1 MTFFVLHNF
10 LVEIGFVD
18 WARRQNG
25 WVFAAVHEHP
35 NPSKYA
41 SKVMSRLL
49 RRSGA
54 QEGEVF
60 HSLRGD
66 AIDEMR
72 GAEVQSRARKLQS
85 GHELGDEHE
94 KYGFRALK
102 AADCKRLA
110 EMPLPEGI
118 DWDVFRGLDFDKL
131 AAARRSPRRR
141 R

>member
-1 MTFFVLHNF
+1 M
-10 LVEIGFVD
+10 G
-18 WARRQNG
+18 
-25 WVFAAVHEHP
+25 
-35 NPSKYA
+35 
-41 SKVMSRLL
+41 RLL

-54 QEGEVF
+54 QAGEVF

-72 GAEVQSRARKLQS
+72 ESEVQSRARRLQS

-102 AADCKRLA
+102 AVDCKRLA

-118 DWDVFRGLDFDKL
+118 DWSVFKGLDFDAL
-131 AAARRSPRRR
+131 AARRRGPGRRR
-141 R
+141 G